1 MTHAARDRT
10 LRSLQ
15 SVRALRVRSRQA
27 VLAMAER
34 ELREAAATQR
44 HRERQLDA
52 AVGAYQRYEREVFDG
67 LVSQGQPQSVIREA
81 MVRLKGLGVEIEVC
95 REWLDEARADTE
107 VRAAR
112 HSLAVRELQEAHR
125 ADVKVSDLLDRVRAV
140 GRLETQ
146 RREDDPA

>member
-1 MTHAARDRT
+1 MTHAARERT

-15 SVRALRVRSRQA
+15 CVRALRVRSRQA